1 LLFCSILAL
10 SVTFGDSSPKGG
22 ALKSCLVVFT
32 NPPKTAILYIVV
44 SKRGGGTMEQ
54 ELERLEGT
62 VEDIIYL
69 NEDNGYTVF
78 SLTSST

>member
-1 LLFCSILAL
+1 MHMGWGIKPRLQLPF
-10 SVTFGDSSPKGG
+10 GG
-22 ALKSCLVVFT
+22 AFVVFT

-78 SLTSST
+78 

>member
-1 LLFCSILAL
+1 MAYRKAL
-10 SVTFGDSSPKGG
+10 PLRQRLPDEDRPDLQSSPI
-22 ALKSCLVVFT
+22 FT

-78 SLTSST
+78 